1 MSVGVFVHKIWME
14 SVSELIPQIS
24 IEKLRWQNELHSVV
38 LAPVPDNAISRIYA
52 TKND

>member
-1 MSVGVFVHKIWME
+1 MSVGVFVHKLWME

-24 IEKLRWQNELHSVV
+24 IVKLRWQNELHSFV
-38 LAPVPDNAISRIYA
+38 LVLDNAISRIYA